1 MQEAFRKD
9 RDRGYFLKRRSK
21 AARASSGV
29 AVVARVPVRSKDF
42 AGEYRGQALRS
53 FFDGM
58 RSGIGWMHS
67 NCADV
72 SKLAH

>member
-1 MQEAFRKD
+1 MQEAFRAD
-9 RDRGYFLKRRSK
+9 RDYFLKRRSK

-53 FFDGM
+53 FFAGI

-67 NCADV
+67 NFADV
-72 SKLAH
+72 SKLMH